1 MAQHVD
7 SAVATLNENPRIPR
21 TTPDEYRRALFL
33 PPRVPAL
40 THLVVRDDGMV
51 LVRPWPA
58 PSGQADYMLFDSKG
72 QLRNS
77 LRLPPGARILAADD
91 QRVIATLENGDGDVD
106 IVAFLLEVSR
116 P

>member
-1 MAQHVD
+1 
-7 SAVATLNENPRIPR
+7 
-21 TTPDEYRRALFL
+21 
-33 PPRVPAL
+33 
-40 THLVVRDDGMV
+40 
-51 LVRPWPA
+51 
-58 PSGQADYMLFDSKG
+58 MLFDSKG